1 MARVMVPLPIDSG
14 PIGRRAVQLH
24 KKLFN
29 RLLIEKEMGLSGKA
43 RQGDSQAVA

>member
-14 PIGRRAVQLH
+14 PIGRRAVQFH

-29 RLLIEKEMGLSGKA
+29 RLLLEKEMGLSGKA
-43 RQGDSQAVA
+43 RQSGSQAVA